1 MHKWEFKKRK
11 VDVLARE
18 SQATSEQDDSQM
30 EIHAAAEE
38 NPHSKKVCFFVNKNS
53 DLQCDIKA
61 HK

>member
-1 MHKWEFKKRK
+1 MLSPLNHKAIRELMHKWEFKKRK

-38 NPHSKKVCFFVNKNS
+38 NPHSKIVCF
-53 DLQCDIKA
+53 L
-61 HK
+61 